1 MGKIK
6 EIIRGSVREED
17 SDDDE
22 MDKAIKE
29 LEKEELRR
37 ARLARLREYRLEAEK
52 RAREL
57 EKELKSLFMANSD
70 KQKEPGSDI
79 SPADIEI
86 AKLISNMPEEERA
99 KMIAIVS
106 MLKAAGKSD
115 SSAAVVLP
123 ILMSAIG
130 NQSKTNRVD
139 VRKEEDGSV
148 SPSDIEIAKLI
159 SHLPEEER
167 TKMIAT
173 VSLLKA
179 AGKSDSALVALLPLV
194 MSMSGRS
201 PSAEIK
207 ATEQVQQKLDV
218 GSLLTGIASI
228 IQALKDEKD
237 KELMS
242 QVINIALSKLM
253 EQPQPQPVQTK
264 SSLEEFF
271 SHLDKLEKLAAIFG
285 GRSDPEYLKIMKEL
299 EEMKIKHDLAM
310 KKLELDSKVQVAKM
324 QEEKEKQEKIV
335 EGLKKVISSVAEA
348 AAEAAEAVE
357 SGEVLGKSDE
367 NKPISVM
374 CEKCGRQFII
384 PPDAV
389 EFVCP
394 SCGTMYSK
402 KQEKS

>member
-6 EIIRGSVREED
+6 EIIKGSVREDD

-22 MDKAIKE
+22 MDRAIKE

-57 EKELKSLFMANSD
+57 EKELKSLFMTNGD
-70 KQKEPGSDI
+70 KSKESGSGI

-106 MLKAAGKSD
+106 LLKAAGKSD

-123 ILMSAIG
+123 VLMSAIG
-130 NQSKTNRVD
+130 NKSRTDRVE
-139 VRKEEDGSV
+139 VRKEEDGGV

-228 IQALKDEKD
+228 IHALKDEKD

-253 EQPQPQPVQTK
+253 EQPQIQQVQTK

-271 SHLDKLEKLAAIFG
+271 SHIDKLEKLAAIFG

-324 QEEKEKQEKIV
+324 QEEKERQEKIV

-348 AAEAAEAVE
+348 AAEVTE
-357 SGEVLGKSDE
+357 SAGEVLGKSDE

-374 CEKCGRQFII
+374 CEKCGKQFAI

>member
-6 EIIRGSVREED
+6 EIIKGSVREDD

-22 MDKAIKE
+22 MDRAIKE

-57 EKELKSLFMANSD
+57 EKELKSLFMANGD
-70 KQKEPGSDI
+70 KSNESGSGI

-106 MLKAAGKSD
+106 LLKSAGKSD

-123 ILMSAIG
+123 VLMSAIG
-130 NQSKTNRVD
+130 NKSRTDRVE
-139 VRKEEDGSV
+139 VRKEEDGGV

-228 IQALKDEKD
+228 IHALKDEKD

-253 EQPQPQPVQTK
+253 EQPQVQQVQTK

-271 SHLDKLEKLAAIFG
+271 SHIDKLEKLAAIFG

-324 QEEKEKQEKIV
+324 QEEKERQEKIV

-348 AAEAAEAVE
+348 AAETAESA
-357 SGEVLGKSDE
+357 GEVLGKSDE
-367 NKPISVM
+367 NRPISVM
-374 CEKCGRQFII
+374 CEKCGKQFAI

>member
-6 EIIRGSVREED
+6 EIIKGSVREDD
-17 SDDDE
+17 SDDE
-22 MDKAIKE
+22 MDRAIKE

-57 EKELKSLFMANSD
+57 EKELKSLFMTNGD
-70 KQKEPGSDI
+70 KSKESGSGI

-106 MLKAAGKSD
+106 LLKAAGKSD

-123 ILMSAIG
+123 VLMSAIG
-130 NQSKTNRVD
+130 NKSRTDRVE
-139 VRKEEDGSV
+139 VRKEEDGGV

-228 IQALKDEKD
+228 IHALKDEKD

-242 QVINIALSKLM
+242 QVINIVLSKLM
-253 EQPQPQPVQTK
+253 EQPQVQQVQTK

-271 SHLDKLEKLAAIFG
+271 SHIDKLEKLAAIFG
-285 GRSDPEYLKIMKEL
+285 GRSDPEYLKIIKEL

-324 QEEKEKQEKIV
+324 QEERERQEKIV

-348 AAEAAEAVE
+348 AAEVTE
-357 SGEVLGKSDE
+357 SAGEVLGKSNE

-374 CEKCGRQFII
+374 CEKCGKQFAI

>member
-6 EIIRGSVREED
+6 EIIKGSVREDD
-17 SDDDE
+17 SDDE
-22 MDKAIKE
+22 MDRAIKE

-57 EKELKSLFMANSD
+57 EKELKSLFMANGD
-70 KQKEPGSDI
+70 KSKESGSGI

-106 MLKAAGKSD
+106 LLKAAVKSD

-123 ILMSAIG
+123 VLMSAIG
-130 NQSKTNRVD
+130 NKSRTDRVE
-139 VRKEEDGSV
+139 VRKEEDGGV

-201 PSAEIK
+201 TSAEIK

-253 EQPQPQPVQTK
+253 EQPQVQHVQTK

-271 SHLDKLEKLAAIFG
+271 SHIDKLERLAAIFG

-324 QEEKEKQEKIV
+324 QEERERQEKIV

-348 AAEAAEAVE
+348 AAEVTE
-357 SGEVLGKSDE
+357 SAGEVLGKSDE
-367 NKPISVM
+367 NRPTIVM
-374 CEKCGRQFII
+374 CEKCGKQFAI

>member
-6 EIIRGSVREED
+6 EIIKGSVREDD
-17 SDDDE
+17 SDDE
-22 MDKAIKE
+22 MDRAIKE

-57 EKELKSLFMANSD
+57 ENELKSLFMTNGD
-70 KQKEPGSDI
+70 KSKESGSGI

-86 AKLISNMPEEERA
+86 AKLISNMQEEERA

-106 MLKAAGKSD
+106 LLKAAGKSD

-123 ILMSAIG
+123 VLMSAIG
-130 NQSKTNRVD
+130 NKSRTDRVE
-139 VRKEEDGSV
+139 VRKEEDGGV

-228 IQALKDEKD
+228 IHALKDEKD

-242 QVINIALSKLM
+242 QVINIVLSKLM
-253 EQPQPQPVQTK
+253 EQPQVQQVQTK
-264 SSLEEFF
+264 SPLEEFF
-271 SHLDKLEKLAAIFG
+271 SHIDKLERLAAIFG

-324 QEEKEKQEKIV
+324 QEERERQEKIV

-348 AAEAAEAVE
+348 AAEVTE
-357 SGEVLGKSDE
+357 SAGEVLGKSNE

-374 CEKCGRQFII
+374 CEKCGKQFAI

>member
-6 EIIRGSVREED
+6 EIIKGSVREED
-17 SDDDE
+17 SDDSE
-22 MDKAIKE
+22 MDRVIKE

-57 EKELKSLFMANSD
+57 EKELKSLFIANEDRS
-70 KQKEPGSDI
+70 EESGNGI

-106 MLKAAGKSD
+106 LLKAAGKSD

-123 ILMSAIG
+123 VLMSAIG
-130 NQSKTNRVD
+130 NTNRTDRVD
-139 VRKEEDGSV
+139 VRKEEDGGV

-179 AGKSDSALVALLPLV
+179 AGKSDSALIALLPLV

-207 ATEQVQQKLDV
+207 ATEQVHQKLDV

-242 QVINIALSKLM
+242 QVINVALSKIM
-253 EQPQPQPVQTK
+253 EQPQIQQVQTK

-271 SHLDKLEKLAAIFG
+271 SHIDKLERLATIFG

-324 QEEKEKQEKIV
+324 QEEKEKQERIV
-335 EGLKKVISSVAEA
+335 EGLKKVISSVAEV
-348 AAEAAEAVE
+348 AAEATE
-357 SGEVLGKSDE
+357 SGEILGKSDE
-367 NKPISVM
+367 NKPVSVM
-374 CEKCGRQFII
+374 CEKCGKQFAI

-394 SCGTMYSK
+394 SCGTMYSR